1 MTHKFAIIVDKAFYN
16 KVQNNND
23 FYFRVMVLDVV
34 RALVPDEE
42 SVDKYSGDIFY
53 KCAKSI
59 ASEVKVFEAGNSI
72 IFYLELSS
80 GYLDDFFEK
89 PLDDFE

>member
-1 MTHKFAIIVDKAFYN
+1 MIHKFAVIVDKTFYN
-16 KVQNNND
+16 DIQNNSD
-23 FYFRVMVLDVV
+23 FYLRVLVLDVI
-34 RALVPDEE
+34 RALVPNEE
-42 SVDKYSGDIFY
+42 SADKYSSDIFY

-59 ASEVKVFEAGNSI
+59 SKEAKMLEDEKSV

>member
-1 MTHKFAIIVDKAFYN
+1 MTHKFAIIVDKTFYN
-16 KVQNNND
+16 KVQHNND
-23 FYFRVMVLDVV
+23 FYLRVIVLDVI
-34 RALVPDEE
+34 RALVPNEE
-42 SVDKYSGDIFY
+42 SVDKYSSDIFY

-59 ASEVKVFEAGNSI
+59 ANEVRMFEDENSV

-89 PLDDFE
+89 PLDDLE

>member
-1 MTHKFAIIVDKAFYN
+1 MTHKFAIVVDKAFYN
-16 KVQNNND
+16 KIQNDND
-23 FYFRVMVLDVV
+23 FYLRVMVLDVV
-34 RALVPDEE
+34 RALVPNEE
-42 SVDKYSGDIFY
+42 SVDKYSSIIFY

-59 ASEVKVFEAGNSI
+59 ADEVKVFEDENSV

-80 GYLDDFFEK
+80 GYLDDFFVK

>member
-1 MTHKFAIIVDKAFYN
+1 MTHKFAVIVDKIFYN
-16 KVQNNND
+16 KIQNNSD
-23 FYFRVMVLDVV
+23 FYLRVLVLDVI
-34 RALVPDEE
+34 RALAPDEG
-42 SVDKYSGDIFY
+42 SVDKYSSDIFY

-59 ASEVKVFEAGNSI
+59 SKEVKMLEDEKAV

-80 GYLDDFFEK
+80 GYLDDFFEN

>member
-16 KVQNNND
+16 KIQNDND
-23 FYFRVMVLDVV
+23 FYLRVIVLDVI
-34 RALVPDEE
+34 RALVPNEE
-42 SVDKYSGDIFY
+42 SVDKYSSDIFY

-59 ASEVKVFEAGNSI
+59 ASEVKIFEDKNSI

>member
-1 MTHKFAIIVDKAFYN
+1 MIHKFAVVVDKTFYN
-16 KVQNNND
+16 KVQHNND
-23 FYFRVMVLDVV
+23 FYLRVIVLDVV
-34 RALVPDEE
+34 RALVPDEDGVE
-42 SVDKYSGDIFY
+42 KYSSDIFY

-59 ASEVKVFEAGNSI
+59 ASEVKIFEDKNSV
-72 IFYLELSS
+72 IFNLELSS

>member
-1 MTHKFAIIVDKAFYN
+1 MTHKFAVIVDKTFYN
-16 KVQNNND
+16 KIQNNSD
-23 FYFRVMVLDVV
+23 FYLRVLVLDVI
-34 RALVPDEE
+34 RALAPDEG
-42 SVDKYSGDIFY
+42 SVDKYSSDIFY

-59 ASEVKVFEAGNSI
+59 SKEVKMLEDEKAV

-80 GYLDDFFEK
+80 GYLDDFFEN

>member
-1 MTHKFAIIVDKAFYN
+1 MIHKFAIIVDKAFYD
-16 KVQNNND
+16 KVQNDND

-34 RALVPDEE
+34 RALVPNEE
-42 SVDKYSGDIFY
+42 SADKYSKIIFY

-59 ASEVKVFEAGNSI
+59 ADEVKIFEDENSV

>member
-1 MTHKFAIIVDKAFYN
+1 MTHKFAIVVDRNFYD
-16 KVQNNND
+16 KVQYNND
-23 FYFRVMVLDVV
+23 FYLRVLVLDVV

-42 SVDKYSGDIFY
+42 SVDKYSSDIFY

-59 ASEVKVFEAGNSI
+59 ASEVKVFEDENSV

-89 PLDDFE
+89 PLDDLE

>member
-1 MTHKFAIIVDKAFYN
+1 MTHKFAVVVDKKFFD
-16 KVQNNND
+16 KVQNTHD
-23 FYFRVMVLDVV
+23 FYLRIIVLDVI
-34 RALVPDEE
+34 RSLVDETE
-42 SVDKYSGDIFY
+42 TASKYSSDLFY

-59 ASEVKVFEAGNSI
+59 ASEVKVFEDENSI

-80 GYLDDFFEK
+80 GYLDIFFEK

>member
-1 MTHKFAIIVDKAFYN
+1 MTHKFAVIVDKNFY
-16 KVQNNND
+16 KKIQNNHD
-23 FYFRVMVLDVV
+23 FYLRVIVLDVI
-34 RALVPDEE
+34 RALIPDEE
-42 SVDKYSGDIFY
+42 SADKYSSDIFY

-80 GYLDDFFEK
+80 GYLEDFFEK
-89 PLDDFE
+89 PLDDLE

>member
-1 MTHKFAIIVDKAFYN
+1 MTHKFAIVVDRNFYD
-16 KVQNNND
+16 KVQYNND
-23 FYFRVMVLDVV
+23 FYLRVLVLDVV

-42 SVDKYSGDIFY
+42 SVDKYSSDIFY

-59 ASEVKVFEAGNSI
+59 AGEVKVFEDENSV

-89 PLDDFE
+89 PLDDLE

>member
-1 MTHKFAIIVDKAFYN
+1 MTHKFAVVVDKTFYN
-16 KVQNNND
+16 KVQHNND
-23 FYFRVMVLDVV
+23 FYLRVIVLDVI
-34 RALVPDEE
+34 RALVPNEE
-42 SVDKYSGDIFY
+42 SVDKYSSDIFY

-59 ASEVKVFEAGNSI
+59 ANEVRMFEDENSV

-89 PLDDFE
+89 PLDDLE

>member
-1 MTHKFAIIVDKAFYN
+1 MTHKFAIVVDKTFYD
-16 KVQNNND
+16 KVQNDND

-34 RALVPDEE
+34 RALVPNEE
-42 SVDKYSGDIFY
+42 SVDKYSSIIFY
-53 KCAKSI
+53 KSAKSI
-59 ASEVKVFEAGNSI
+59 ADEVKVFQDENSV

>member
-1 MTHKFAIIVDKAFYN
+1 MTHKFAIVVDRNFYD
-16 KVQNNND
+16 KVQYNND
-23 FYFRVMVLDVV
+23 FYLRVLVLDVV
-34 RALVPDEE
+34 RALVPNEE
-42 SVDKYSGDIFY
+42 SAEKYSSDIFY
-53 KCAKSI
+53 KCAKNI
-59 ASEVKVFEAGNSI
+59 ADEVKVFEDENSV

>member
-1 MTHKFAIIVDKAFYN
+1 MTHKFAVVVDKTFYN
-16 KVQNNND
+16 KIQNNSD
-23 FYFRVMVLDVV
+23 FYLRVIVLDVI

-42 SVDKYSGDIFY
+42 SVDKYSSEIFY

-59 ASEVKVFEAGNSI
+59 ANEVRMFEDEKSI

-80 GYLDDFFEK
+80 GYLNNFFEE
-89 PLDDFE
+89 PLDDLE

>member
-1 MTHKFAIIVDKAFYN
+1 MTHKFAVVVDKKFFD
-16 KVQNNND
+16 KVQNTHD
-23 FYFRVMVLDVV
+23 FYLRIIVLDVI
-34 RALVPDEE
+34 RSLVDETE
-42 SVDKYSGDIFY
+42 TASKYSSDLFY

-59 ASEVKVFEAGNSI
+59 ASEVKVFEDENSI

-89 PLDDFE
+89 PLDDIV

>member
-1 MTHKFAIIVDKAFYN
+1 MTHKFAVIVDKKFYN
-16 KVQNNND
+16 QIQNNSD
-23 FYFRVMVLDVV
+23 FYLRVLVLDVI
-34 RALVPDEE
+34 RALVPNEE
-42 SVDKYSGDIFY
+42 SADKYSSDIFY

-59 ASEVKVFEAGNSI
+59 SKEVKTLEDEKSV

>member
-1 MTHKFAIIVDKAFYN
+1 MTHKFAVIVEKYFYN
-16 KVQNNND
+16 NIQHGTD
-23 FYFRVMVLDVV
+23 FYLRVLVLDVI
-34 RALVPDEE
+34 RALAPDEGN
-42 SVDKYSGDIFY
+42 VDKYSSDIFY

-59 ASEVKVFEAGNSI
+59 AKEVRMFEDEKTV

-80 GYLDDFFEK
+80 GYLDDFFQE

>member
-1 MTHKFAIIVDKAFYN
+1 MIHKFAVVVDKTFYN
-16 KVQNNND
+16 KVQHNND
-23 FYFRVMVLDVV
+23 FYLRVIVLDVV

-42 SVDKYSGDIFY
+42 SVDKYSSDIFY

-59 ASEVKVFEAGNSI
+59 ASEVKIFEDKNSI

>member
-1 MTHKFAIIVDKAFYN
+1 MIHKFAVIVDKTFYN
-16 KVQNNND
+16 DIQNNSD
-23 FYFRVMVLDVV
+23 FYLRVLVLDVI
-34 RALVPDEE
+34 RALVPNEE
-42 SVDKYSGDIFY
+42 SADKYSSDIFY

-59 ASEVKVFEAGNSI
+59 SKEVKMLEDEKSV

>member
-16 KVQNNND
+16 KIQNDND
-23 FYFRVMVLDVV
+23 FYLRVMVLDVV
-34 RALVPDEE
+34 RALVPNEE
-42 SVDKYSGDIFY
+42 SADKYSSIIFY

-59 ASEVKVFEAGNSI
+59 SKEVRMFEDENSF

-80 GYLDDFFEK
+80 GYLDDFFQE

>member
-1 MTHKFAIIVDKAFYN
+1 MTHKFAIVVDRNFYD
-16 KVQNNND
+16 KVQYNND
-23 FYFRVMVLDVV
+23 FYLRVLVLDVV

-42 SVDKYSGDIFY
+42 SVDKYSSDIFY

-59 ASEVKVFEAGNSI
+59 ASEVKIFEDENSV

-89 PLDDFE
+89 PLDDLE

>member
-1 MTHKFAIIVDKAFYN
+1 MTHKFAVVVDKTFYN
-16 KVQNNND
+16 KVQKDPD
-23 FYFRVMVLDVV
+23 FYLRVIVLDVI

-42 SVDKYSGDIFY
+42 SVDKYSSDIFY

-59 ASEVKVFEAGNSI
+59 ANEVRMFEDENSF

-89 PLDDFE
+89 PLDDLE

>member
-1 MTHKFAIIVDKAFYN
+1 MTHKFAIVVDRNFYE

-23 FYFRVMVLDVV
+23 FYLRVLVLDVI
-34 RALVPDEE
+34 RALSDESE
-42 SVDKYSGDIFY
+42 AVEKYSSEIFY

-59 ASEVKVFEAGNSI
+59 AGEVKVFEDENSV

-89 PLDDFE
+89 PLDDLE